1 MVRSNLIL
9 HEPHQGRKRKREVFP
24 GMDSGLHTV
33 TEGDA
38 SGSNR
43 SQESPAVVREGIRSA
58 PNELKGRWRRF
69 HGSLLNW
76 RSSKEAQNA
85 TEEGENQTRNAR
97 TFTPEFRQEAVR
109 EEKDT
114 RRNIQTKEKEGEHAS
129 MIIYSVSNLARQTHS
144 RECGKWFRWTRPSL
158 SPWRRLAFQSLD

>member
-1 MVRSNLIL
+1 MNYTPFRSNLIL
-9 HEPHQGRKRKREVFP
+9 HERHQGRKRKREVFP
-24 GMDSGLHTV
+24 GMDSGLHAF

-43 SQESPAVVREGIRSA
+43 RQESPAVVREGIRSA
-58 PNELKGRWRRF
+58 PNELKGRWRHV

-109 EEKDT
+109 EEK
-114 RRNIQTKEKEGEHAS
+114 EGKRAS
-129 MIIYSVSNLARQTHS
+129 MIIYSVSNLARQTRS